1 MTTATADQI
10 QIGTMEVAEA
20 RGEAAE
26 AMNRVGA
33 EMTVRVEVV
42 GTVNHQGV

>member
-10 QIGTMEVAEA
+10 QIGTMEVVEA

-33 EMTVRVEVV
+33 ERTVRVGVV
-42 GTVNHQGV
+42 GTVNYRGG